1 MTEIKL
7 TDSFSSEVAAFR
19 ASAEDLDSA
28 SLISISKG
36 NLSLPTADAY
46 MERLNEIWKMM
57 IRFNLLVKKDAD
69 DMDALAAKLKAADTN
84 SN

>member
-46 MERLNEIWKMM
+46 MERLNEI
-57 IRFNLLVKKDAD
+57 
-69 DMDALAAKLKAADTN
+69 
-84 SN
+84 